1 MKMLYDNSFPP
12 YELKYALT
20 AVGKTAAESG
30 QTDICP
36 QNRRIKMKDYLDY
49 AMFCPM
55 TDGKEICSFLDD
67 DHDNDDEKEVKAD
80 EQKRHS

>member
-1 MKMLYDNSFPP
+1 MPCDNFFPP

-36 QNRRIKMKDYLDY
+36 HLFKNERCKNEGL
-49 AMFCPM
+49 
-55 TDGKEICSFLDD
+55 S
-67 DHDNDDEKEVKAD
+67 
-80 EQKRHS
+80 